1 MNRLGKVILAGLLLI
16 GSADV
21 KAQGERKPYFQ
32 LNTGFSIPVSETLS
46 EFWGSGLGL
55 GIGAGYVLNQKFTI
69 LASLDYNRFKINED
83 KFLTLE
89 GLDTSVA
96 SIEKG
101 GITTFSA
108 FAEAKMGGV
117 RREDLRMVP
126 YVIAGLGFFRFKSD
140 DVIQVIPI
148 IGPPE
153 LKRTA
158 VTESDF
164 GVSAGGGVNIRLT
177 DRFDLYLEG
186 GLVIGF
192 LPGSSTQLF
201 PVKLGLALQ

>member
-1 MNRLGKVILAGLLLI
+1 MYRQHNSFQGGACI
-16 GSADV
+16 D
-21 KAQGERKPYFQ
+21 AQC
-32 LNTGFSIPVSETLS
+32 T
-46 EFWGSGLGL
+46 
-55 GIGAGYVLNQKFTI
+55 
-69 LASLDYNRFKINED
+69 
-83 KFLTLE
+83 
-89 GLDTSVA
+89 
-96 SIEKG
+96 
-101 GITTFSA
+101 
-108 FAEAKMGGV
+108 
-117 RREDLRMVP
+117 
-126 YVIAGLGFFRFKSD
+126 
-140 DVIQVIPI
+140 
-148 IGPPE
+148 PE